1 MNEGGADIA
10 TLGLR
15 LDGRQMDVQAA
26 ASTAKLNALGAAG
39 MSANKI
45 MMALGVTMTAGM
57 AFMKIAKD
65 AGEFAGALQQSLA
78 IMGDVSDE
86 MKGKMSD
93 AARKVGVELNLGAT
107 KAAESYYFLASAGMT
122 AAQSVAAMP
131 AVAAFAKAGM
141 FDMATATDLATD
153 AQSALGLRSADTAEN
168 LANLIRVTDVL
179 VKANTMANASV
190 EQFATSLTSEA
201 GAALK
206 SYGKDIEEGIGVLAA
221 FADQGVKAEQAGTGL
236 SRILR
241 LMGSAAVN
249 NAEAYEKLGVA
260 VFDGNDEM
268 RNMADIVEDLENAL
282 IPMADKTRIAA
293 LEALG
298 FQARVQ
304 GVIMPLLGASDA
316 MREYEA
322 SARQAAGMT
331 DEVAGKQMLAPF
343 ERLGKAMKTF
353 SDRTLEA
360 GNAIL
365 RVLVPALEVAARHV
379 EVLVEAFKLLIG
391 LAVGRWFVAVQ
402 AGMVAKA
409 AAAATA
415 AAATK
420 AEAAASVIA
429 AEAALVLA
437 RTEHAAAVALEMKAK
452 AEYDAAVAA
461 ARLAVVMEGLVV
473 TQEMETNALARQANA
488 LRALLPLQ
496 AKSAVAAEALAV
508 ASGQVAVATT
518 AAAVGE
524 KAAAAGATVMGV
536 TMAGA
541 GTIGTAMWTA
551 IGGPIGLIVIGIYAV
566 SKAFDWMLGRMEKA
580 NELSTEE
587 EARYQRLNAQGM
599 ARAATWKAEADA
611 EKERLKAWAAA
622 QAAQEEAVGKAVRA
636 GQIELARMQALNDA
650 YSGTAH
656 ELALLNLEYDRQA
669 ELLGNAEEYSDAE
682 LKAMNGLTNAMHQQK
697 VKALELA
704 TAAEQLQELRDVMKE
719 LAEEAASNA
728 LAHASQLE
736 SLEAQ
741 VRAEAAKRK
750 ELQGSK
756 TAVIDLAEAEE
767 MLAAVRRNPD
777 DPAQIAREQQ
787 LIRTKYAL
795 IRANRELAGSLE
807 MVAAGEASLE
817 DLATKARE
825 PWIQAARN
833 IQDALSAAFQTVYE
847 DGLKGFRDMA
857 TGILDVFVNLASQ
870 IAAAMVADK
879 LGITKM
885 LADVQDPGISLGSA
899 AKNLSPA
906 IPAVG
911 IGVGIVSVIGGYFE
925 QAKQS
930 QAFHSR
936 LERERLD
943 RQFEATEKFVNA
955 VQSFADAVG
964 GTPSSLSE
972 DFEKV
977 MKLWDAANTRRT
989 KPQPRTP
996 DPAEAEAER
1005 LRLLDTYEA
1014 RLKEINTQMQ
1024 EELDV
1029 RELLAQGMDIEAG
1042 RRQLEITQRREWD
1055 EAVKA
1060 EWDDAT
1066 MNRLAYVQ
1074 GIEKE
1079 KAALAEAAKAHDFRT
1094 ELFATEQE
1102 QGGNPIGAMVIR
1114 MEEENRKLLAD
1125 AQKLVDA
1132 GLITPEEF
1140 ARYAK
1145 TLDTKLADAV
1155 RDASA
1160 QLEATRNEFMANLT
1174 SRQQTLAG
1182 DDRGALETGMRARG
1196 VVELAG
1202 AQELADAGIITQE
1215 AVTALAAVIEG
1226 ELLDSLEAWDEAI
1239 KQIVTGMQTQVDV
1252 WEQQQLGTDAGDREA
1267 IRIQMQAD
1275 ADAQIAYAQALLDAG
1290 KISQGLFDSWVN
1302 MWNGKVNQALK
1313 EFDEG
1318 LLETADALAEAN
1330 KKFAAMQSLRVRM
1343 LVAQGNEEGAQ
1354 ALRNSIELHAA
1365 ITDGRGAEYV
1375 MLLQQVQAEEA
1386 KAKAMEKTTSAI
1398 EETTKAA
1405 NQLAQALNSPEGVR
1419 LSLDVWRASL
1429 YNSGGPVVP
1438 GQDSVGQGVA
1448 VLPGAAGGASGETVY
1463 NTYSFDGITIKV
1475 EKGMDGQEVLDS
1487 ILDAAAQGN
1496 RAGGQ
1501 NPFLLLPT

>member
-26 ASTAKLNALGAAG
+26 ASTAKLNALGKAG
-39 MSANKI
+39 MGVNKV

-57 AFMKIAKD
+57 AFMKVAKD
-65 AGEFAGALQQSLA
+65 AGEFAGAMQQSLA

-86 MKGKMSD
+86 MRGKMSD
-93 AARKVGVELNLGAT
+93 AARKVGIELNLGAT
-107 KAAESYYFLASAGMT
+107 KAAESYYFLASAGFT
-122 AAQSVAAMP
+122 AAQAVAAMP

-141 FDMATATDLATD
+141 FDMASATDMATD
-153 AQSALGLRSADTAEN
+153 AQSALGLRSADAAEN
-168 LANLIRVTDVL
+168 LKNLVHVTDVL
-179 VKANTMANASV
+179 VKANVMANASV
-190 EQFATSLTSEA
+190 EQFATAITSEA

-206 SYGKDIEEGIGVLAA
+206 SFGKDLEEGIGVLAA

-236 SRILR
+236 SRVLR
-241 LMGSAAVN
+241 LMSAAAN
-249 NAEAYEKLGVA
+249 ENEEAYVKLGVA
-260 VFDGNDEM
+260 VYDDQDEM
-268 RNMADIVEDLENAL
+268 RNLADIVGDLEDAL
-282 IPMADKTRIAA
+282 VPMSDKARVAA
-293 LEALG
+293 LAALG

-304 GVIMPLLGASDA
+304 GVIMPLLGASEA
-316 MREYEA
+316 MREWEA
-322 SARQAAGMT
+322 SARKAGGT
-331 DEVAGKQMLAPF
+331 VDEVAGKQMLAPF

-353 SDRTLEA
+353 GDRTMEA

-365 RVLVPALEVAARHV
+365 RVLVPALELAAKNV

-420 AEAAASVIA
+420 AEAGASVMS
-429 AEAALVLA
+429 AEAALVQA
-437 RTEHAAAVALEMKAK
+437 RSEHAAAVALELKAK
-452 AEYDAAVAA
+452 AEYEAAVAA

-473 TQEMETNALARQANA
+473 TQEMETIALAKQANA
-488 LRALLPLQ
+488 LKVLLPLQ
-496 AKSAVAAEALAV
+496 AKAAVTAEALAV
-508 ASGQVAVATT
+508 ASGQVGVAAT
-518 AAAVGE
+518 AAATGE
-524 KAAAAGATVMGV
+524 AAAAAGATVMGV

-541 GTIGTAMWTA
+541 GVIGAAMWRA

-580 NELSTEE
+580 NELSAEE
-587 EARYQRLNAQGM
+587 EARFQ
-599 ARAATWKAEADA
+599 AASKAMLERERVRKEAADA
-611 EKERLKAWAAA
+611 ESERLKAWAAE
-622 QAAQEEAVGKAVRA
+622 QLAQEEAVGKAVRA
-636 GQIELARMQALNDA
+636 GQVELARMQALNDA
-650 YSGTAH
+650 YRGTAH

-669 ELLGNAEEYSDAE
+669 ELLANAEEYSDAE

-767 MLAAVRRNPD
+767 LLAAVRRNPD

-833 IQDALSAAFQTVYE
+833 IQDALGSAFQSVFT
-847 DGLKGFRDMA
+847 DGLRGFKDMA
-857 TGILDVFVNLASQ
+857 SSILEVFVGLATQ

-885 LADVQDPGISLGSA
+885 LTDIQDPDISLGSA
-899 AKNLSPA
+899 AGNLSPA
-906 IPAVG
+906 VPAIG
-911 IGVGIVSVIGGYFE
+911 IGMGIVSVVSGYFKDAEESRKRHE
-925 QAKQS
+925 QMEKD
-930 QAFHSR
+930 R
-936 LERERLD
+936 LERQR
-943 RQFEATEKFVNA
+943 EATEKFVDA

-964 GTPSSLSE
+964 GTPASLSK
-972 DFEKV
+972 DFADV
-977 MKLWDAANTRRT
+977 MDLWKAANIRT
-989 KPQPRTP
+989 AKEREPSPA
-996 DPAEAEAER
+996 DAEAARLDLMATYERR
-1005 LRLLDTYEA
+1005 LR
-1014 RLKEINTQMQ
+1014 EINTQMQ

-1074 GIEKE
+1074 GLEKE

-1102 QGGNPIGAMVIR
+1102 QGGNPIGAMAIR
-1114 MEEENRKLLAD
+1114 MGEENRKLLED

-1132 GLITPEEF
+1132 GLITPDEF
-1140 ARYAK
+1140 ARYSL
-1145 TLDTKLADAV
+1145 TLDRKFSDAIKA
-1155 RDASA
+1155 ASE
-1160 QLEATRNEFMANLT
+1160 QVEATRNEFMANL
-1174 SRQQTLAG
+1174 SIRQKSVAG
-1182 DDRGALETGMRARG
+1182 DDRGAMIEGMEARG
-1196 VVELAG
+1196 VVELAA
-1202 AQELADAGIITQE
+1202 AQKLADAGIITQA
-1215 AVTALAAVIEG
+1215 AVNDLAATISG
-1226 ELLDSLEAWDEAI
+1226 EILQATEAWDEAI
-1239 KQIVTGMQTQVDV
+1239 KQLATGMQTQVDV

-1343 LVAQGNEEGAQ
+1343 LVAQGDEEGAQ

-1448 VLPGAAGGASGETVY
+1448 VLPGAAGGTSGETTY